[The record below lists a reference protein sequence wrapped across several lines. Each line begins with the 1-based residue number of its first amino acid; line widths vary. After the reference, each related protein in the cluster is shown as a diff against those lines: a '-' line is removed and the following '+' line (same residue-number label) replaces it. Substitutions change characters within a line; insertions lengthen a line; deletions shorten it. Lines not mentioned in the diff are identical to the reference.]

1 MMMMKKSSKRAKIGL
16 KVAIGTAVIL
26 AGVVAQQLYVF
37 LTFDDEEKKT
47 PTTATQ
53 KKKKEIR

>member
-1 MMMMKKSSKRAKIGL
+1 MMKKSSKRTIAS
-16 KVAIGTAVIL
+16 KVAIGIAVIL
-26 AGVVAQQLYVF
+26 TGIVAQQLYVF

-47 PTTATQ
+47 PTTTTQ

>member
-1 MMMMKKSSKRAKIGL
+1 MMMKKSSKRTIAS

-26 AGVVAQQLYVF
+26 TGIVAQQLFVF

-47 PTTATQ
+47 PTTTTQ

>member
-1 MMMMKKSSKRAKIGL
+1 MMKKSSKGAKIGL

>member
-1 MMMMKKSSKRAKIGL
+1 MMMKKSSKRTIAS

-26 AGVVAQQLYVF
+26 TGIVAQQLYVF
-37 LTFDDEEKKT
+37 LTFDEGQNT
-47 PTTATQ
+47 PTTTTQ